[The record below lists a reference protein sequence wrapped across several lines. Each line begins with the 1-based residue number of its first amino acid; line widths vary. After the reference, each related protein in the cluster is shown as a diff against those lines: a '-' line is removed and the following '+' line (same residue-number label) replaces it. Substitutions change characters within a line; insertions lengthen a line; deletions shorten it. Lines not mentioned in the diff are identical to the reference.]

1 MMKKKQKKDKMTKI
15 QKKRKNKET
24 MKKQKDAQ
32 KRKEKKQKNI
42 KVVEDEEEEEEK
54 EEEKD
59 DEEEILN
66 RTQWDPGKDATTT
79 ELTDFK
85 ERHPSYR
92 LIVLV
97 NIRGRISVHQVSST
111 SCSYLCVQYCTGV
124 IYERKERRR
133 TERRGR

>member
-1 MMKKKQKKDKMTKI
+1 
-15 QKKRKNKET
+15 

-42 KVVEDEEEEEEK
+42 KVVEDDEEEEK

-79 ELTDFK
+79 QLTDLK
-85 ERHPSYR
+85 ND
-92 LIVLV
+92 ILV
-97 NIRGRISVHQVSST
+97 IG
-111 SCSYLCVQYCTGV
+111 
-124 IYERKERRR
+124 
-133 TERRGR
+133 

>member
-1 MMKKKQKKDKMTKI
+1 MKKKQKKDKMTKI

-32 KRKEKKQKNI
+32 KRKKKKQKNI
-42 KVVEDEEEEEEK
+42 KVVEDEEEEEK

-79 ELTDFK
+79 QLADFK
-85 ERHPSYR
+85 ERHPSNGP
-92 LIVLV
+92 IVLV
-97 NIRGRISVHQVSST
+97 NIRERISVHQVSST